1 MKRYVLD
8 SYAVMAYAEGE
19 KGADTVA
26 DLLVKALDERVH
38 LMISVVNWGEM
49 YYIALREGG
58 KERAEL
64 YRTTLL
70 KYPIEIVDADQALTL
85 EAAHFKARHKISFAD
100 AFAAGLARQKK
111 AELVTGDREFV
122 SLEDEIKIC
131 WL

>member
-8 SYAVMAYAEGE
+8 SYAVMAYAEDE
-19 KGADTVA
+19 KGADVVA

-64 YRTTLL
+64 YRTTLM
-70 KYPIEIVDADQALTL
+70 KYPIEIIDADQSLTL

-100 AFAAGLARQKK
+100 AFAAGLAKQKK
-111 AELVTGDREFV
+111 AELVTGDREFAP
-122 SLEDEIKIC
+122 LGNEIRIC

>member
-1 MKRYVLD
+1 
-8 SYAVMAYAEGE
+8 MAYAEDE
-19 KGADTVA
+19 KGADVVA

-64 YRTTLL
+64 YRTTLM
-70 KYPIEIVDADQALTL
+70 KYPIEIIDADQSLTL

-100 AFAAGLARQKK
+100 AFAAGLAKQKK
-111 AELVTGDREFV
+111 AELVTGDREFAP
-122 SLEDEIKIC
+122 LGNEIRIC